1 MANSPGIGAVVIG
14 ASWGGLGAVTTI
26 LEKVPWRIG
35 VPVVLCQHQYPH
47 AISTL
52 AQVLRGRTKLKVM
65 EVEDKQPLEPGVL
78 YVCPPNYH
86 TLIEREHTF
95 ALSIDP
101 AVMYCRPA
109 IDVLFE
115 SAAEAYG
122 PRLAGIV
129 LTGANEDGA
138 TGLLHVARCGGMP
151 IVQDPK
157 TAEVPVMPE
166 GALKRVPW
174 AHVMTLGAIG
184 DFLASLA
191 AA

>member
-1 MANSPGIGAVVIG
+1 MGNSIGIDAVVIG
-14 ASWGGLGAVTTI
+14 ASWGGLGALTTI
-26 LEKVPWRIG
+26 LASVPWRIG
-35 VPVVLCQHQYPH
+35 APIVLCQHQYPH

-52 AQVLRGRTKLKVM
+52 PQVLRGRTKLKVA
-65 EVEDKQPLEPGVL
+65 EAEDKMPLEPGVL

-86 TLIEREHTF
+86 TLIERDRTF
-95 ALSIDP
+95 ALNIDP

-122 PRLAGIV
+122 DRLAGII

-138 TGLLHVARCGGMP
+138 AGLYHVARCGGMP
-151 IVQDPK
+151 IVQAPA

-174 AHVMTLGAIG
+174 AHVMTLEEIG
-184 DFLASLA
+184 EFLASLA

>member
-1 MANSPGIGAVVIG
+1 MGAGIDAVVIG

-26 LEKVPWRIG
+26 LARVPWNVA

-47 AISTL
+47 AVSNLPT
-52 AQVLRGRTKLKVM
+52 VLRTRTKLKVV
-65 EVEDKQPLEPGVL
+65 EVEDKMPLEPGNL
-78 YVCPPNYH
+78 YICPPNYH
-86 TLIEREHTF
+86 TLVERERTF

-115 SAAEAYG
+115 TAAEAYG
-122 PRLAGIV
+122 NRLAGII

-138 TGLLHVARCGGMP
+138 AGLAHVARCGGMP
-151 IVQDPK
+151 IVQKPS
-157 TAEVPVMPE
+157 TAEVAVMPE

-174 AHVMTLGAIG
+174 AHVMTLGEIG
-184 DFLASLA
+184 EFVASLTA
-191 AA
+191 A

>member
-1 MANSPGIGAVVIG
+1 MGNPIGIDAVVIG
-14 ASWGGLGAVTTI
+14 TSWGGLGAVSKI
-26 LEKVPWRIG
+26 LAAVPKRIG
-35 VPVVLCQHQYPH
+35 ISVVLCQHQYPL

-52 AQVLRGRTKLKVM
+52 PQVLRGRTKLKVV
-65 EVEDKQPLEPGVL
+65 EVEDKISLEPDVL
-78 YVCPPNYH
+78 YICPPNYH
-86 TLIEREHTF
+86 TLIERDRSF

-122 PRLAGIV
+122 ERLAGII

-138 TGLLHVARCGGMP
+138 AGLYHVARCGGMP
-151 IVQDPK
+151 IVQQPG
-157 TAEVPVMPE
+157 TAEVPIMPA

-174 AHVMTLGAIG
+174 AHVMTLDEIG
-184 DFLASLA
+184 EFLASLA

>member
-1 MANSPGIGAVVIG
+1 MAGAPGIDAVMIG
-14 ASWGGLGAVTTI
+14 ASWGGLGAVSAI
-26 LEKVPWRIG
+26 LQKVPWRIG
-35 VPVVLCQHQYPH
+35 VPLVLCQHQYPH

-52 AQVLRGRTKLKVM
+52 VQVLRGRTRLKVA
-65 EVEDKQPLEPGVL
+65 EVEDKMPLEPGVL

-86 TLIEREHTF
+86 TLIERDRTF

-101 AVMYCRPA
+101 PVMYCRPA

-115 SAAEAYG
+115 SAAEAYCD
-122 PRLAGIV
+122 RLAAIV

-138 TGLLHVARCGGMP
+138 AGLLHVARCGGMP
-151 IVQDPK
+151 IVQDPS

-166 GALKRVPW
+166 GALKQVPW

-184 DFLASLA
+184 DFLASLEA
-191 AA
+191 A